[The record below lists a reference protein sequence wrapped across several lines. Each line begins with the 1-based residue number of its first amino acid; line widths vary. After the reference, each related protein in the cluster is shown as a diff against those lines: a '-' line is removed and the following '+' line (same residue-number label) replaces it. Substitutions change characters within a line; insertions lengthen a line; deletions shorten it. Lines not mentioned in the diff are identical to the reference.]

1 MLIRMLGE
9 SINIEAY
16 MRYEKTRKPWLQ
28 TRTVRAKKIKQE
40 EDRLGE
46 MGKCKSS

>member
-16 MRYEKTRKPWLQ
+16 MRYEKTLWDML
-28 TRTVRAKKIKQE
+28 
-40 EDRLGE
+40 
-46 MGKCKSS
+46 CKSTTTFYRTA